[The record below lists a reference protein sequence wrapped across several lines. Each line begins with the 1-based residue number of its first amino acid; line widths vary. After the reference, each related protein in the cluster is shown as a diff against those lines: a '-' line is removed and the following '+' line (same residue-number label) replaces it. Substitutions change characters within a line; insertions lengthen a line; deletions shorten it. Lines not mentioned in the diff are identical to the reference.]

1 MASRKNE
8 PCKIDLSALIFI
20 KTSLR
25 GKNRNRFTDF
35 PWVISIVLILIFHKW
50 IYIAFV
56 ANIVYDKITM
66 GTIVNTYCTLL
77 KIIKY
82 LI

>member
-35 PWVISIVLILIFHKW
+35 PWVISTVLILILHKW

-56 ANIVYDKITM
+56 ANIVYDEITM

-77 KIIKY
+77 SS
-82 LI
+82 

>member
-35 PWVISIVLILIFHKW
+35 PWVISTVLILILHKW

-56 ANIVYDKITM
+56 ANIVYDEITM
-66 GTIVNTYCTLL
+66 GTIVNTYCTLFNS
-77 KIIKY
+77 
-82 LI
+82 

>member
-56 ANIVYDKITM
+56 ANIVYDKNNNGYNCKHILYLVELIT
-66 GTIVNTYCTLL
+66 
-77 KIIKY
+77 Y